1 MPTGFATSIRD
12 LVAHTPERARP
23 DGVKPT
29 AGAPARAPAKAP
41 ARAPSRTR
49 RYLTPD
55 EVKQLVEAA
64 ARSACPE
71 RNRLLV
77 LTMYRHGLR
86 VSEATGLRWLDL
98 DLRRRIVQVR
108 RLKGGRDAVHTLQ
121 RDEVEALERLRGGG
135 GSAGQDR
142 GTDGREHGRGSAFVF
157 VFVSRRGDPLSSD
170 AVQKLV
176 REAGEA
182 ARLGMR
188 VFPHMLRHAC
198 GHALADRGLDTRRI
212 QDFLGHQDIRH
223 TVRYTELA
231 PGRLADILL

>member
-1 MPTGFATSIRD
+1 MAEQTVRT
-12 LVAHTPERARP
+12 ARRS
-23 DGVKPT
+23 GVKPT
-29 AGAPARAPAKAP
+29 T
-41 ARAPSRTR
+41 SR

-55 EVKQLVEAA
+55 EVKKLVDAVG
-64 ARSACPE
+64 RSAFPE
-71 RNRLLV
+71 RNRLL
-77 LTMYRHGLR
+77 LLMMYRHGLR
-86 VSEATGLRWLDL
+86 VSEATALRWLDL
-98 DLRRRIVQVR
+98 DLKRRTVHVH

-135 GSAGQDR
+135 GDPA
-142 GTDGREHGRGSAFVF
+142 GSARGADGGKDGAGGSEF
-157 VFVSRRGDPLSSD
+157 VFVSRRGTPLSAD
-170 AVQKLV
+170 MVQKLV
-176 REAGEA
+176 REAGEE

>member
-1 MPTGFATSIRD
+1 MPTEIHNRFNRLTQTAAKNTRSG
-12 LVAHTPERARP
+12 
-23 DGVKPT
+23 GVKPT
-29 AGAPARAPAKAP
+29 
-41 ARAPSRTR
+41 RTR

-55 EVKQLVEAA
+55 EVGQLIAA
-64 ARSACPE
+64 TGRTAFPG

-77 LTMYRHGLR
+77 LMMYRHGLR

-98 DLRRRIVQVR
+98 DLKRRTLHIH
-108 RLKGGRDAVHTLQ
+108 RLKGGKDAVHTLQ
-121 RDEVEALERLRGGG
+121 RDEIEALERLRG
-135 GSAGQDR
+135 D
-142 GTDGREHGRGSAFVF
+142 SAFVF
-157 VFVSRRGDPLSSD
+157 LSRRGGTLSAD
-170 AVQKLV
+170 MVQKLL

-182 ARLGMR
+182 ARLGLR

>member
-1 MPTGFATSIRD
+1 MPTALRSRFSHLAET
-12 LVAHTPERARP
+12 TPAKARLG
-23 DGVKPT
+23 GVKPT
-29 AGAPARAPAKAP
+29 R
-41 ARAPSRTR
+41 SR

-55 EVKQLVEAA
+55 EVQKLVGAA
-64 ARSACPE
+64 GRTAFPE

-77 LTMYRHGLR
+77 LMMYRHGLR
-86 VSEATGLRWLDL
+86 VSEATGLRWLDI
-98 DLRRRIVQVR
+98 DLKRRTLHVH
-108 RLKGGRDAVHTLQ
+108 RLKGGKDAVHTLQ
-121 RDEVEALERLRGGG
+121 RDEVEALLRLRGG
-135 GSAGQDR
+135 SP
-142 GTDGREHGRGSAFVF
+142 F
-157 VFVSRRGDPLSSD
+157 VFVSRRGNALSAD
-170 AVQKLV
+170 MVQKLL
-176 REAGEA
+176 REAGER